1 MIYGPPIHS
10 PPSLAGLNESNAQLW
25 KIISSGKRTPVPD
38 AHTPLYV
45 DVRDIAMAH
54 VLAMENP
61 KAANQRYAVV
71 GAQYSNQEVAASSLI
86 TLNIRLSTLSVENS
100 PIATLYPSVNP
111 EYTAEAVTAIRTRS
125 KKNWG

>member
-10 PPSLAGLNESNAQLW
+10 PPSLSGLNESNSQLW
-25 KIISSGKRTPVPD
+25 KIISSGKNTPVPD

-61 KAANQRYAVV
+61 KAVNQRYAVV
-71 GAQYSNQEVAASSLI
+71 GAQYSNQEVGTCVPNQS
-86 TLNIRLSTLSVENS
+86 
-100 PIATLYPSVNP
+100 
-111 EYTAEAVTAIRTRS
+111 EY
-125 KKNWG
+125 